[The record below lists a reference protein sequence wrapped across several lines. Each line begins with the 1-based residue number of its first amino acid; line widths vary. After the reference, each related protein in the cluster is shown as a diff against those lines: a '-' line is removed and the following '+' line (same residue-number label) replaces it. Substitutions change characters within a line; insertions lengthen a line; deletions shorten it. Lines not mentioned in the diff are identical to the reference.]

1 MYILLALIGLKS
13 LSRKLKNIS
22 QKPLVKNS
30 LWELLAKA
38 INVGCQAVYFTVIVR
53 VLGAEN
59 YGAFVGITAL
69 AALIFP
75 FANLGSGDVLIQQV
89 SRDRKVFASYW
100 GNALIVILVTS
111 LLLTLITYWCSP
123 LVFPNIT

>member
-1 MYILLALIGLKS
+1 MVILKNLIQKLKS
-13 LSRKLKNIS
+13 IS
-22 QKPLVKNS
+22 EKSFVRNS

-38 INVGCQAVYFTVIVR
+38 VNIGCQAAYFTVVVR
-53 VLGAEN
+53 VLGTEN

-89 SRDRKVFASYW
+89 SRDKKVFSRRK
-100 GNALIVILVTS
+100 L
-111 LLLTLITYWCSP
+111 
-123 LVFPNIT
+123 